1 MFLIMSRAAHYENPH
16 VYDTSQHG
24 NGFKQPWNTESFIT
38 VWSSYRNM
46 TSSKGQC
53 QILAGLF
60 KKTNTVY
67 LWDRNFRDELC
78 LKPRRSEFVILRGN
92 HNFVNNI
99 YVLHWIFFFFLMAC
113 LSKWILFSEA
123 LQTQEQTTQETQ
135 FTEMK
140 FSFCT
145 DMKKI
150 KATQT
155 FFWKAVTRLHLL
167 YFLPGDAG
175 QGDPWVFV
183 YDWTHTTSYELQF
196 IIQKQEDQ
204 KILEYYKKRENS

>member
-1 MFLIMSRAAHYENPH
+1 MFLIMSRAAHYENPQ
-16 VYDTSQHG
+16 VYDTFQHG

-99 YVLHWIFFFFLMAC
+99 YVLHWIFFFWWRTSQSEFSSQKLFRHKSRPHKRHNYWWNSVSAQIWRNQSVPNFLLESRDKTASALLPAWRC
-113 LSKWILFSEA
+113 RSRRPVSVCVQLNTHNLVWTTVHHSKTRGSEDTRIL
-123 LQTQEQTTQETQ
+123 
-135 FTEMK
+135 
-140 FSFCT
+140 
-145 DMKKI
+145 
-150 KATQT
+150 
-155 FFWKAVTRLHLL
+155 
-167 YFLPGDAG
+167 
-175 QGDPWVFV
+175 
-183 YDWTHTTSYELQF
+183 
-196 IIQKQEDQ
+196 
-204 KILEYYKKRENS
+204 

>member
-78 LKPRRSEFVILRGN
+78 LKPRRSEFVISRGN

-99 YVLHWIFFFFLMAC
+99 YVLHWIFFFFDGVPLKVNSLLRSSSDTRADHTRDTIYWDEIQFLHRYEENQSNPNFLLESRDKTASALLPAWRC
-113 LSKWILFSEA
+113 RSRRPVSVCVRLNTHNLVWTTVHHSKTRGTEDTRIL
-123 LQTQEQTTQETQ
+123 
-135 FTEMK
+135 
-140 FSFCT
+140 
-145 DMKKI
+145 
-150 KATQT
+150 
-155 FFWKAVTRLHLL
+155 
-167 YFLPGDAG
+167 
-175 QGDPWVFV
+175 
-183 YDWTHTTSYELQF
+183 
-196 IIQKQEDQ
+196 
-204 KILEYYKKRENS
+204 